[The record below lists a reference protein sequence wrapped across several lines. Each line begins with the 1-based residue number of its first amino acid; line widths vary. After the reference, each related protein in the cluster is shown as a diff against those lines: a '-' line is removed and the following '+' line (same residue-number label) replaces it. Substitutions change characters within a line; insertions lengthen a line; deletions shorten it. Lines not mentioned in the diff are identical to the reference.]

1 MEIKFLGAIEGVTG
15 SMTLVTVSEGKL
27 LIDCGMF
34 QGEEENIKKNTSPLS
49 FNSKDIDAI
58 ILTHAHLDHS
68 GFIPR
73 LIKEGF
79 KGNIYA
85 TKPTMK
91 LAQVIMLDS
100 AKLIGHE
107 NNPLHSMYDL
117 EDAVKASSFFRVK
130 KYNESFEVLGLQVE
144 FISAGHILGAASV
157 VIRGEK
163 TIVFS
168 GDLGRF
174 DDPIIKEPAF
184 CPEADMV
191 VMESTYGGK
200 NRLGTMEKELE
211 HFLKLVKKDSKVAIV
226 ASFAV
231 ARAQLLITMISEYFN
246 KYPEEKIRVVID
258 SPMMVGANKVFREF
272 ADSTRIPQVLNR
284 ALSEIEII
292 DNEREWVSLQK
303 KDGPLVIITSSGMV
317 SGGRI
322 WRYLENW
329 QRDSNAILFLP
340 GFQGAGTAG
349 RLLAEGKRI
358 IFSEEG
364 IKVHWHGEVMT
375 SDAFSSHADQ
385 DELVYW
391 LKDLKKDA
399 AIYLNHGEEKSKMML
414 MKLLKE
420 KKYTNVH
427 IAGSEQVNI
436 F

>member
-1 MEIKFLGAIEGVTG
+1 MEIEFLGAIEGVTG
-15 SMTLVTVSEGKL
+15 SMTLLSVPEGKL

-34 QGEEENIKKNTSPLS
+34 QGEEENIKKNISPLH

-79 KGNIYA
+79 RGSIYS

-91 LAQVIMLDS
+91 LAQIIMLDS

-117 EDAVKASSFFRVK
+117 EDAVKASSFFKIK
-130 KYNESFEVLGLQVE
+130 KYNEAFEVLGLQIE
-144 FISAGHILGAASV
+144 LIPAGHILGAASV
-157 VIRGEK
+157 VIKGKK

-174 DDPIIKEPAF
+174 DDPIIKEPSF

-191 VMESTYGGK
+191 VIESTYGGK
-200 NRLGTMEKELE
+200 NRSGDIEQELGR
-211 HFLKLVKKDSKVAIV
+211 FLKLVKEGARVGII

-231 ARAQLLITMISEYFN
+231 ARGQLLIAMISEYFT

-258 SPMMVGANKVFREF
+258 SPMMVSANKVYREF
-272 ADSTRIPQVLNR
+272 ADSTRMPLVLNN
-284 ALSEIEII
+284 ALSEIEVI

-303 KDGPLVIITSSGMV
+303 IDGPLVIISSSGMV

-322 WRYLENW
+322 WRHLENW

-340 GFQGAGTAG
+340 GYQGAGTAG

-364 IKVHWHGEVMT
+364 VKIHWHGEVMT

-385 DELVYW
+385 EELLYW
-391 LKDLKKDA
+391 LKDLKKET
-399 AIYLNHGEEKSKMML
+399 AIYLNHGEEKSKEIL

-420 KKYTNVH
+420 KKYTNVY
-427 IAGSEQVNI
+427 IAGNEKVKLY
-436 F
+436 